1 MEITIGGQ
9 RIGSGTKMQAQMPH
23 YEMSTQNFRNVRKA
37 TISTGTL
44 VPVLKVPVQAGDRI
58 KMGIEAQVITPGTI
72 SAVYGSQKFQIDVF
86 TFDLRLYNAKLHN
99 NQLGIGLDMTQVKFP
114 QVWVQAPRMTT
125 IQEQISSTQV
135 HPSSIL
141 AHLGIM
147 GLGRST
153 GGTGFM
159 IRQFNAYPWIG
170 YIDIFKNYYANPQ
183 ETNAYVIH
191 TPVPTLV
198 QTITQAQLHDYPT
211 QPTGNIIPAWP
222 ASNGGIIMGYSTTQ
236 IRFPYTGAAP
246 IPETVQILLDNE
258 WVLITDVFTEV
269 YDSGTVLY
277 AQYPNYQFMGRRVN
291 SWGYTNSSNIPVQP
305 PKLTAFPLANIDTFR
320 DRVFLMAGNPNA
332 LDIKASQVGT
342 VAGALAPYTTLLEFN
357 GTNYR
362 TSLQYPQE
370 GLLVKTYQSDRYNN
384 WLATSTVQAVNS
396 QTAVSTVGNAF
407 TIASMILGTK
417 MYEMQ
422 NAIMT
427 SGGTFDDWQETMYN
441 HKRYSSP
448 EIPIYHG
455 GLTKELVFQEV
466 TATATSESDPL
477 GSIAAKGRFGSKHK
491 GGYVEVNVDE
501 AGYIMAIASL
511 TPRIDYTQGNDF
523 DVRMTSLNNWHKPIL
538 DQIGFQGNITDQYHY
553 LDTAI
558 DATNNLTY
566 SDNGYVPAWIDWK
579 TTVDQAK
586 GNFAIKENK
595 GYMIFARDY
604 TINTSTGRIQDATT
618 YIDPSKYNYPFAQIS
633 LDAMNYDLQV
643 FFDMQIRRKI
653 SNQVMPRLK

>member
-9 RIGSGTKMQAQMPH
+9 RVGSGTKMQAEMPH
-23 YEMSTQNFRNVRKA
+23 YEMSTQNFRNVRK
-37 TISTGTL
+37 TTLSTGTL
-44 VPVLKVPVQAGDRI
+44 VPVLKIPVQAGDRI

-86 TFDLRLYNAKLHN
+86 TFALRLYNAKLHN

-114 QVWVQAPRMTT
+114 QVWVQAPRMTN
-125 IQEQISSTQV
+125 IKEQINSIQI

-147 GLGRST
+147 GVGRST
-153 GGTGFM
+153 TAGGFM
-159 IRQFNAYPWIG
+159 LRQFNAYPWIG

-191 TPVPTLV
+191 TAVPTLV
-198 QTITQAQLHDYPT
+198 QTITGAQLYYYTATPG
-211 QPTGNIIPAWP
+211 QPVPAWP
-222 ASNGGIIMGYSTTQ
+222 AKNEQYLTGGQNYIEFGYS
-236 IRFPYTGAAP
+236 GATP
-246 IPETVQILLDNE
+246 IYETVQILLDGE
-258 WVLITDVFTEV
+258 WYLITDVFTEIQDV
-269 YDSGTVLY
+269 GNKLF
-277 AQYPNYQFMGRRVN
+277 AAYPRPQFIN
-291 SWGYTNSSNIPVQP
+291 KALQSWTYTNGYNIPVQP

-357 GTNYR
+357 GVNYR

-477 GSIAAKGRFGSKHK
+477 GSIAAKGRFGEKHK
-491 GGYVEVNVDE
+491 GGYVEINVDE
-501 AGYIMAIASL
+501 AGYMMAIASL

-558 DATNNLTY
+558 DASNNITY

-586 GNFAIKENK
+586 GNFAIKNNK

-604 TINTSTGRIQDATT
+604 TINESTGRIQDATT